1 MFYTFFLFLFAIH
14 RCSKCSHIAVGL
26 PRKSGIW
33 KGFCFFSLLILVY
46 KKTRG
51 NSEKE
56 WNRQRGWGVVKETEA
71 VITLTRDRVTQGIK
85 QQLEASSSGQ
95 NRAKRS
101 EGETKAPTAS
111 TYALDHLF
119 LNVGRNQN
127 HLEVF

>member
-1 MFYTFFLFLFAIH
+1 M
-14 RCSKCSHIAVGL
+14 
-26 PRKSGIW
+26 
-33 KGFCFFSLLILVY
+33 Y

-56 WNRQRGWGVVKETEA
+56 WNREWGRGVVKAKEA

-85 QQLEASSSGQ
+85 QQQEASSSGQ
-95 NRAKRS
+95 NKAKRS